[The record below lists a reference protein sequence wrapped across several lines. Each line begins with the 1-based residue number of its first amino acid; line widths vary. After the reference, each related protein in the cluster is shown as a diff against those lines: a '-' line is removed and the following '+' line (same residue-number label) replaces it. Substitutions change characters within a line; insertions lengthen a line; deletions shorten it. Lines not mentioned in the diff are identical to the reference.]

1 MVQPGKSPFPD
12 SLASQ
17 GFSPNLTGG
26 HMSRSM
32 MLTELEAL
40 FASLPPDADRGAYR
54 EAIVTENRLGK
65 PTASSRTKTFHHLTE
80 LYGLDPSLVIF
91 STLRRLASESPDEL
105 SLLAMLCTY
114 SRDPQ
119 LRHSFELIA
128 SLAVG
133 ETLARERMEA
143 HIEEGFPGRFSEAMK
158 KSLAQNV
165 NTTWTFSGHLTGRSK
180 KIRTLPSPGWAAS
193 TYAMFLGYLLDLR
206 GQILLNSV
214 FGRLV
219 NAPPPML
226 ISHLSTAS
234 SRGWLRLRHA
244 GGVVEIDFSEKAAL

>member
-1 MVQPGKSPFPD
+1 MIQPGKSPFPD
-12 SLASQ
+12 SLTPL
-17 GFSPNLTGG
+17 GFSANLTGG

-32 MLTELEAL
+32 MLTELEGL
-40 FASLPPDADRGAYR
+40 FAGLPPDADRGAYR
-54 EAIVTENRLGK
+54 EAIVAENRLGK
-65 PTASSRTKTFHHLTE
+65 PTASSRTKTLYHLVE
-80 LYGLDPSLVIF
+80 LYGLDPGLPLFHI
-91 STLRRLASESPDEL
+91 LRRLAEESPGEL
-105 SLLAMLCTY
+105 PLLAMLCTY
-114 SRDPQ
+114 CRDSQ
-119 LRHSFELIA
+119 LRHSFELID
-128 SLAVG
+128 SLALG
-133 ETLARERMEA
+133 ETLPRTRMEEHFEA
-143 HIEEGFPGRFSEAMK
+143 GYPERFSKVMK
-158 KSLAQNV
+158 ESLSQHV
-165 NTTWTFSGHLTGRSK
+165 NTTWTACGHLTGRSK
-180 KIRTLPSPGWAAS
+180 KVRALPSPGWAAS